1 MNEIKWPPESEK
13 PMSIQDFAGQLP
25 TKRIIPALAF
35 LLYRKQKFSYQEW
48 MDLMDIYIELEET
61 ERSKIKDAARKTLAE
76 ETLYGVWSK
85 Y

>member
-1 MNEIKWPPESEK
+1 MNEIKWPPESEE

-48 MDLMDIYIELEET
+48 VDLIFGLRKIDNQEQVVMEANYIATYKEELADEALDL
-61 ERSKIKDAARKTLAE
+61 S
-76 ETLYGVWSK
+76 
-85 Y
+85 